1 MFDVLVRCPGGGA
14 CRVVGYA
21 AHIRFF
27 DVLTAFWVY
36 ACQLPSLSF
45 KEQPVLVLPGES
57 GLDERILALRF
68 VAKQFE

>member
-1 MFDVLVRCPGGGA
+1 MNMIKKSPGGAVTAPTYDSGTSTVLTSCPGGGA

-36 ACQLPSLSF
+36 AC
-45 KEQPVLVLPGES
+45 
-57 GLDERILALRF
+57 
-68 VAKQFE
+68 